1 MVKYSYEDVAQHLRK
16 EHPGCPEFALN
27 YFATSISEREWRNA
41 SLGMAV
47 GITLQTY
54 LRHNLTEYETLL
66 LIGVDREEALR
77 RVQPRV
83 AAMLKTWKRKRRK
96 KRRSKASSTQARR
109 DADAPP
115 STDERQDTGML
126 DEQQLSGRVTNS
138 PTDSRREEDQQ

>member
-1 MVKYSYEDVAQHLRK
+1 MVRYSFEDVAQHLRK
-16 EHPGCPEFALN
+16 EHPGCPEFAVN

-66 LIGVDREEALR
+66 LTGVDREEALR

-83 AAMLKTWKRKRRK
+83 AAMLKTWKRKKRK
-96 KRRSKASSTQARR
+96 KRRSKASNTQARR
-109 DADAPP
+109 PADATP
-115 STDERQDTGML
+115 STDECQDTGTL
-126 DEQQLSGRVTNS
+126 IEQDLRDGLVTS
-138 PTDSRREEDQQ
+138 PMDSRHEEDQQ